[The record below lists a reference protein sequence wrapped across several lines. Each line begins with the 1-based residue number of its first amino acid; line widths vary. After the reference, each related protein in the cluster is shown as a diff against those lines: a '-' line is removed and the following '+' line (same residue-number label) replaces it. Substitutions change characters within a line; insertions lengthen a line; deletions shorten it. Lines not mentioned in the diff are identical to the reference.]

1 MNILKLLGIF
11 QAANRPEQILKV
23 GELFKRF
30 PHIGESILNKLDNQ
44 SLINCKEASQELS
57 EFLEKERFF
66 WIRILTNYSKH
77 YDTFLDFWKMAVNRT
92 SIEIVRHLAV
102 ATKAFFTS
110 QENTNYKVSIN
121 NQICYDSSLTKL
133 MWSPIHVVAVF
144 GNLELIE
151 HILQKICKNIPSGSV
166 MIIPP
171 GNYMSTVIRFL
182 ITRYPMDKISVR
194 PYKYN
199 GLDGD
204 EISALL
210 YLAAK
215 RGNFGLCRLM
225 IDHDVNVRYK
235 SRAYDKK
242 NLIVA
247 IANSHLEIAKL
258 LLTEKVEEKIIPRML
273 EERPFMWKL

>member
-1 MNILKLLGIF
+1 MNILRLLGIF
-11 QAANRPEQILKV
+11 QAPKCQEQILKV
-23 GELFKRF
+23 GDLFKRF
-30 PHIGESILNKLDNQ
+30 PHIGQSILNNLDNQ

-77 YDTFLDFWKMAVNRT
+77 YDTFLDFWKMAVNRA
-92 SIEIVRHLAV
+92 SIEIVRNLAV
-102 ATKAFFTS
+102 TTKTFFTS
-110 QENTNYKVSIN
+110 QETTVYKISIN
-121 NQICYDSSLTKL
+121 NQICYNSSLTIL
-133 MWSPIHVVAVF
+133 MWSPIHVAAVF

-151 HILQKICKNIPSGSV
+151 HILQKICNKIPSGSV

-182 ITRYPMDKISVR
+182 ITTYSMDKMSVR
-194 PYKYN
+194 PYMYN
-199 GLDGD
+199 GLDG
-204 EISALL
+204 ERSSLL

-215 RGNFGLCRLM
+215 KGNFGLCRLM
-225 IDHDVNVRYK
+225 IDHDANVRY
-235 SRAYDKK
+235 RGLAYDKK
-242 NLIVA
+242 NLIMA

-273 EERPFMWKL
+273 EECPFMWKL

>member
-57 EFLEKERFF
+57 EFLEKESFF

-102 ATKAFFTS
+102 ATKTSFTS
-110 QENTNYKVSIN
+110 QETLICNLSTNY
-121 NQICYDSSLTKL
+121 QITKLTKL
-133 MWSPIHVVAVF
+133 MWSPIHVAAVF
-144 GNLELIE
+144 GNLKLIE
-151 HILQKICKNIPSGSV
+151 HILQKICKQIPSGSV

-171 GNYMSTVIRFL
+171 GNYLSAEIRFL
-182 ITRYPMDKISVR
+182 ITRYQTMDEIGVR
-194 PYKYN
+194 PYN
-199 GLDGD
+199 DLVGD
-204 EISALL
+204 ERSDLL
-210 YLAAK
+210 YLTAK
-215 RGNFGLCRLM
+215 KGNFGLCRLM
-225 IDHDVNVRYK
+225 VAQIWNK
-235 SRAYDKK
+235 SPAMIRK
-242 NLIVA
+242 I
-247 IANSHLEIAKL
+247 SSWL
-258 LLTEKVEEKIIPRML
+258 LQTVIWRLPNIC
-273 EERPFMWKL
+273 